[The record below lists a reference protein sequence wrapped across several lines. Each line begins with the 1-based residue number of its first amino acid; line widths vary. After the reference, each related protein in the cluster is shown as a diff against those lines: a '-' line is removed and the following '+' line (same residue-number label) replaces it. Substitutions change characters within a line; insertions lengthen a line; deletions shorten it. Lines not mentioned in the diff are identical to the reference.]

1 MPMEIVTIKSRAWLT
16 PGLRL
21 FSRRISNDAWSGL
34 AHDDALSFILLRFL
48 FFTSWCV
55 FVSHVSSLPRI
66 AAFG

>member
-21 FSRRISNDAWSGL
+21 FFRYIPDDAWGGL
-34 AHDDALSFILLRFL
+34 AHDDALRFILLRLL

-55 FVSHVSSLPRI
+55 FVSHVCSLPRI